1 MIDEVKEF
9 IGETRE
15 SALQGAMAHF
25 GVGEDRLEVYAMP
38 ADLSVSGLGA
48 RVLLLVG
55 PKAIGAELGE
65 VGTFVRGM
73 LETLGFDRGLR
84 IEEREEDGKIVIRV
98 QSAQVDEAERKIGGV
113 EGALAHLADRMAQ
126 TAIGEDAAATV
137 VLTRAERSSRD
148 SGRRRGGERER
159 GGRDRGDRGER
170 SDRGRDRGRD
180 RDRGNSGD
188 RGGDRGGERRPGGGE
203 AGAARE
209 AELESA
215 ARKAAEEVQ
224 RTGEERFL
232 GPMTSRERWVIHNTV
247 KDISGVTSESVGEG
261 SHKRVRIARD

>member
-25 GVGEDRLEVYAMP
+25 GVGEDRLEVYAIP
-38 ADLSVSGLGA
+38 SDLTVSGLGA

-55 PKAIGAELGE
+55 PKAIGSELGE

-84 IEEREEDGKIVIRV
+84 IEEREEDGKIVVRV
-98 QSAQVDEAERKIGGV
+98 QSAQLDEAERKIGGV

-126 TAIGEDAAATV
+126 TAIDEDTAATV

-148 SGRRRGGERER
+148 AGRRRGSGDRDRER
-159 GGRDRGDRGER
+159 GGRDRGER
-170 SDRGRDRGRD
+170 SDRGRERGRD
-180 RDRGNSGD
+180 RDRGD
-188 RGGDRGGERRPGGGE
+188 RGGDRDRGGERRPAGGD

-209 AELESA
+209 AELEGV

-232 GPMTSRERWVIHNTV
+232 GPMSSRERWVIHNTV
-247 KDISGVTSESVGEG
+247 KDISGVTSESVGDG